1 MDRTSPSSPAP
12 HPAPRPPRR
21 PPGWVPPGPP
31 GGHGPYTLGPDEDLG
46 YLLGDWRILQ
56 RKDGH
61 RWSLDDLLTAWL
73 ARRVAAPDARRLLD
87 LGTGIGSVAAMLA
100 WCFPEAE
107 VTGVEAQE
115 LSIGLARRT
124 AVVNQVEG
132 RMHYL
137 HADLRTVFKPSAPL
151 LPEHAWDLVTGTPPY
166 FTDPAQTRSSAVQ
179 KGPCRFEER
188 GGIGDYLAAMQRAVR
203 PGGRAVVCHA
213 SRQRD
218 RVLDAV
224 QHHGFT
230 VDVAVQAIPKV
241 GREPLVDVLA
251 LSRGAPAGS
260 LAPPGLVRGAS
271 AGSLAPPTFES
282 LVVRDAA
289 DQWTPEM
296 LSVRLSMGMPPR
308 PT

>member
-1 MDRTSPSSPAP
+1 MRSTDSTDNTDRPSPSSPAP
-12 HPAPRPPRR
+12 SPAPRPPRR
-21 PPGWVPPGPP
+21 PAGWVPPGPP

-73 ARRVAAPDARRLLD
+73 ARRTAPPDPRHLLD

-107 VTGVEAQE
+107 VTGVEAQDV
-115 LSIGLARRT
+115 SIALARRT
-124 AVVNQVEG
+124 AVVNQVED
-132 RMHYL
+132 RMRYV
-137 HADLRTVFKPSAPL
+137 HADLRTLFSTHAPPF
-151 LPEHAWDLVTGTPPY
+151 PEGAWDLVTGTPPY
-166 FTDPAQTRSSAVQ
+166 FTDPAQTRSEAVQ
-179 KGPCRFEER
+179 KGPCRFEVR
-188 GGIGDYLAAMQRAVR
+188 GGVSDYLAAMRRALR

-224 QHHGFT
+224 AAHGFAI
-230 VDVAVQAIPKV
+230 DLAVQAIPKT
-241 GREPLVDVLA
+241 GRDPLVDVLA
-251 LSRGAPAGS
+251 LSLDAAPRTAS
-260 LAPPGLVRGAS
+260 PQPLAPS
-271 AGSLAPPTFES
+271 FES
-282 LVVRDAA
+282 LVVRDAS
-289 DQWTPEM
+289 DQWTPDM

>member
-1 MDRTSPSSPAP
+1 
-12 HPAPRPPRR
+12 
-21 PPGWVPPGPP
+21 VPPGPP

-73 ARRVAAPDARRLLD
+73 ARRTSPPAPRRLLD

-107 VTGVEAQE
+107 VTGVEAQDV
-115 LSIGLARRT
+115 SIDLARRT
-124 AVVNQVEG
+124 ALINQVEG
-132 RMHYL
+132 RMRYV
-137 HADLRTVFKPSAPL
+137 HADLRTVFTHPAA
-151 LPEHAWDLVTGTPPY
+151 LPQHTFDLVTGTPPY
-166 FTDPAQTRSSAVQ
+166 FTDPAQSRSTAVQ

-188 GGIGDYLAAMQRAVR
+188 GGVADYLAAMRLALR

-230 VDVAVQAIPKV
+230 VDLAVEAIPKV
-241 GREPLVDVLA
+241 GREPLVDVFA
-251 LSRGAPAGS
+251 LS
-260 LAPPGLVRGAS
+260 LAPHS
-271 AGSLAPPTFES
+271 AHPNPAGPAPTPSFES
-282 LVVRDAA
+282 LVVRDAS

-308 PT
+308 PA